1 MTDVAAGAWGAVPPG
16 PPKMCTEYLP
26 ELSVQ
31 EEYLSMDLV
40 PSWVKR

>member
-16 PPKMCTEYLP
+16 PPKTCTEYLP